1 MEELF
6 QVNPSIFHRPGRL
19 PGFVD
24 QVFPHWDMLL
34 KFVAGQISVAL
45 VEALGQNMWLVM
57 IRNSSLLSPLVGWLV
72 HIDLSLHMI
81 SAQALDYQR
90 SHHGSALGSGQ
101 HSFQKR
107 FVDSSWGR
115 ACDGHEKAFET
126 PVVALKKS
134 NIAGWKRFFIAVSL
148 SLSLG
153 FMVKSQVMWFESGI
167 GALDVSTIDLQHL
180 RNFTSCSLVT
190 S

>member
-34 KFVAGQISVAL
+34 KFVAGQISVPLA
-45 VEALGQNMWLVM
+45 EALGQNLWLVM
-57 IRNSSLLSPLVGWLV
+57 IRISSLPCPLVGWLV
-72 HIDLSLHMI
+72 HIDLRLQMT
-81 SAQALDYQR
+81 SAKALDYQR

-107 FVDSSWGR
+107 FIDSSWGR

-126 PVVALKKS
+126 PVAALKKS
-134 NIAGWKRFFIAVSL
+134 NIAGWKRFLIAVSL

-153 FMVKSQVMWFESGI
+153 FMVKSQVMWFESRI